1 MNTKNI
7 FTLLLIASSF
17 FAIAQKQQRKMK
29 LPNEATTFLDINFKG
44 IEIQEVK
51 KEAEGTTF
59 KYEVKLTNGAEI
71 EFNNRG
77 RWREVGSKTTS
88 LPTSMLQSSVGQ
100 YIQKN
105 YSGAKITQVKKGVRF
120 NFVEINDKT
129 MLQFDTEG
137 NFYRI
142 MQD

>member
-1 MNTKNI
+1 MNIKNI

-29 LPNEATTFLDINFKG
+29 LPNEATTFLDANFKG

-59 KYEVKLTNGAEI
+59 NYEIKLTNGAEI
-71 EFNNRG
+71 DFNNRG
-77 RWREVGSKTTS
+77 RWRKVASNTAS
-88 LPTSMLQSSVGQ
+88 LPISMLQPSVGQ

-120 NFVEINDKT
+120 NFVEINDKI